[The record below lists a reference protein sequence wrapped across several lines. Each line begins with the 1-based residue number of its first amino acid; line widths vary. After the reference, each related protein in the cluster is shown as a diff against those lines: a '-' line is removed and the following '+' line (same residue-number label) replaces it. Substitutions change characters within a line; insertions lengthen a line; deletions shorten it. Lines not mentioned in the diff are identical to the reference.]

1 MGFLNSSDAETIVY
15 GEWKAEDNSLV
26 CRPLPDTGV
35 GLLKI
40 VIELQVQDGAK
51 PSATSPAISQAPFGF
66 WLPVLSSTLY
76 CQVRASSLA
85 TRTPLPPPLPI
96 HYQKMVCM
104 YLCRMTVSRA

>member
-1 MGFLNSSDAETIVY
+1 MSFLNSSDAESIVY
-15 GEWKAEDNSLV
+15 GVWKAEDDCLV

-66 WLPVLSSTLY
+66 WLPVFEASTLY
-76 CQVRASSLA
+76 CQVRALLA
-85 TRTPLPPPLPI
+85 QRILLPPPLPI
-96 HYQKMVCM
+96 HYQKMVCV
-104 YLCRMTVSRA
+104 YS